1 MEISQENTICSYLYL
16 KKAKM
21 SYFSFYLFSVFFY
34 KIRTGGCDKVF
45 TEGRVGASERGEVAG
60 NAVGNVVGG

>member
-1 MEISQENTICSYLYL
+1 MEISQGNFLYSYLYL
-16 KKAKM
+16 RQTKM